1 MINKNRLLKT
11 RHMKEKKIIDKFY
24 MINNTKIEKIIGVR
38 AEMNWQEG
46 SGREIIRREILHNK
60 KINKKTGDMRGEIN
74 HIQE

>member
-38 AEMNWQEG
+38 AEMN
-46 SGREIIRREILHNK
+46 
-60 KINKKTGDMRGEIN
+60 
-74 HIQE
+74 